1 MFKTYQ
7 TKLKN
12 DKILLKNNCA
22 IPVYEYFHQNAQYF
36 GMLERKLFVDLYV
49 RKKPSGDLKKL
60 YCAKYKIT
68 ARQYNS
74 IKKQLDGRISS
85 KLELSKL
92 YIKELNE
99 KIKITTKLIRSK
111 EEQKVKLQ
119 ATLLKMKGN
128 EANFFKKVK
137 QYRNLKRSI
146 HQKKRKLHS
155 MNMKLEKLENDFNDG
170 IVRIC
175 FGSKDLFQKQFNLE
189 ENGITFD
196 QWKKEW
202 KEKRAA
208 QFTFIGSKD
217 ETFGNQ
223 SCTYDL
229 ENHLRMRVFSKD
241 EEVFGN
247 YVTLTNVEF
256 GYGQEH
262 IDQAKVPS
270 LGYTKGKMNQVKYYR
285 ALTWKFVRKN
295 RNWYAYVTVDV
306 DIPPIISLK
315 NNGII
320 SIDFNYGFLA
330 ISDLDRF
337 GNLVNSF
344 QVPYKSTHCTS
355 EQTQQSLSEALKIV
369 LQYAIDQA
377 KPIGCEDLDFKRKK
391 QNLKQ
396 MSSKQAKMLSG
407 FAYSTYQS
415 MLQSKCEMAGIELIS
430 VNPAYTSQIG
440 HHKFMKKYGISSHES
455 AALVIGR
462 RCLNFKRMEKI
473 PQHHI
478 LNKKKKDSTLKMDR
492 LSQWKE
498 LCKQWKK
505 YSFNNKIYLLNR
517 M

>member
-12 DKILLKNNCA
+12 NKILLKNNCA

-49 RKKPSGDLKKL
+49 RNKPSGDLKKL
-60 YCAKYKIT
+60 YCTKYKIT

-99 KIKITTKLIRSK
+99 KIKIMTKRSRSK
-111 EEQKVKLQ
+111 KEQKVKLQ

-155 MNMKLEKLENDFNDG
+155 MNMKLERLENDFNDG

-175 FGSKDLFQKQFNLE
+175 FGSKDLFQKQFHLE
-189 ENGITFD
+189 ESGITFD

-223 SCTYDL
+223 SCTYNL
-229 ENHLRMRVFSKD
+229 GNQLRIRVFSKD

-256 GYGQEH
+256 GYGQEN
-262 IDQAKVPS
+262 IDQAKVPC

-295 RNWYAYVTVDV
+295 HNWYAYVTVDV
-306 DIPPIISLK
+306 DTPSVISFK
-315 NNGII
+315 NNGMI

-330 ISDLDRF
+330 ISELDRC

-344 QVPYKSTHCTS
+344 QIPYKCTHCTS
-355 EQTQQSLSEALKIV
+355 EQTEQSLSEALKVVI
-369 LQYAIDQA
+369 QYAVEKA
-377 KPIGCEDLDFKRKK
+377 KPIGCENLDFKKKK
-391 QNLKQ
+391 QSLKL
-396 MSSKQAKMLSG
+396 MSPKQAKMLSG

-462 RCLNFKRMEKI
+462 RCLGFKRVEKI

-478 LNKKKKDSTLKMDR
+478 LNKKKKDSILKMDR
-492 LSQWKE
+492 WSQWKE
-498 LCKQWKK
+498 ICKQWKK
-505 YSFNNKIYLLNR
+505 YRFNNKIYLLNR